1 MRLLIMILATWSI
14 SASLQ
19 AKDEDK
25 ESATFLAVIDSYIAA
40 INSNDADAYAAL
52 QISEGMTFAQIYEA
66 DGSVRLRPRSN
77 DEWVK
82 LMRDNKATYL
92 ERYWDPTLLIHR
104 DIAMFWA
111 PYSFDENGVRLHCG
125 VDVFDLVK
133 VDDNWKIANAMW
145 TIEPDGCPED
155 N

>member
-25 ESATFLAVIDSYIAA
+25 ESATILAVIDSYIAA

-82 LMRDNKATYL
+82 LIRDNKATYL